1 MMKQF
6 EVCGKD
12 PATGVKHPPT
22 LNGEWFSVPEECA
35 GIPHDFIK
43 ANPHI
48 FS

>member
-6 EVCGKD
+6 EVCGQD
-12 PATGVKHPPT
+12 PVTGVKNPPT
-22 LNGEWFSVPEECA
+22 LNGEWFSVDEKTA
-35 GIPHDFIK
+35 GIPQDFIK